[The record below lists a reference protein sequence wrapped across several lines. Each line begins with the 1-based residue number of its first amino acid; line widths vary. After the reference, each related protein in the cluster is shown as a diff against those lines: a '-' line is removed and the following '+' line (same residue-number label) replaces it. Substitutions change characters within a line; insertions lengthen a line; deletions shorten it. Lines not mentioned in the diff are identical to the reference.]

1 MRQSMLIRVNTP
13 KKAGIRLD
21 FYEYAPGWVL
31 AVATNTKTGKKAQA
45 VAGSESAARK
55 AALHKLK

>member
-1 MRQSMLIRVNTP
+1 MNTP